1 MGIYGCISEK
11 QNKFAFL
18 SICTYIRIVV
28 ADILGKSAICLRK
41 FSAIMY
47 HRIFDIENRLDEAMF
62 LFGGRQTGK
71 STLLKERF
79 PKAVY
84 IDLLKSDV
92 RNRFK
97 QHPEEFRE
105 SLLRYPPETLVIVD
119 EIQKVPDLLD
129 EVHWLMVEKGL
140 WFILSGSSARKI
152 KKSGANNLGGRAIPE
167 TLFPLVSAEIPDFDL
182 ERAVQNGMIPRHYM
196 VANARNR
203 MRAYIDLYL
212 KEEIIEEALVQNV
225 DEFVRFMEVAA
236 IMDGEIL
243 NYENVAS
250 DCEVSAN
257 TVKAYYKILVDTLLG
272 FEVPAYRKVIK
283 RKLYK
288 SPRFYYF
295 DVGIANH
302 LTKRYHLAPKTP
314 EYGHAF
320 EHLIMQEIV
329 AYLGYTNSDE
339 ELTYWHT
346 YENLEVDAVIGDAR
360 VAIEI
365 KSKEHIDLDDK
376 KGVTEFAKEHP
387 DTKQIIVSRDRISR
401 RSGDVDLYYVIDFF
415 KALWAGEII

>member
-1 MGIYGCISEK
+1 
-11 QNKFAFL
+11 
-18 SICTYIRIVV
+18 
-28 ADILGKSAICLRK
+28 
-41 FSAIMY
+41 MY

-225 DEFVRFMEVAA
+225 DDFVRFMEVAA

-250 DCEVSAN
+250 DCKVSAN

-365 KSKEHIDLDDK
+365 KSKEHIDHDDK

-387 DTKQIIVSRDRISR
+387 DTKQIIVSKDRISR
-401 RSGDVDLYYVIDFF
+401 RSVDVDLYYVTDFF

>member
-1 MGIYGCISEK
+1 
-11 QNKFAFL
+11 
-18 SICTYIRIVV
+18 
-28 ADILGKSAICLRK
+28 
-41 FSAIMY
+41 MY

-84 IDLLKSDV
+84 FDLLNYEL

-97 QHPEEFRE
+97 QNPELFRE
-105 SLLRYPPETLVIVD
+105 SLLRYPPQTLVIVD
-119 EIQKVPDLLD
+119 EIQKVPDLLE
-129 EVHWLMVEKGL
+129 EVHWLMVNKGL

-152 KKSGANNLGGRAIPE
+152 RKSGANNLGGRAIPE
-167 TLFPLVSAEIPDFDL
+167 TLYPLVSAEIPDFDL
-182 ERAVQNGMIPRHYM
+182 DRAVQNGMIPRHYM

-203 MRAYIDLYL
+203 MKGYIELYL

-225 DEFVRFMEVAA
+225 DDFVRFMEVAA

-243 NYENVAS
+243 NYENVAG

-257 TVKAYYKILVDTLLG
+257 TVKAYYKILTDTLLG

-288 SPRFYYF
+288 SPRFYFF
-295 DVGIANH
+295 DVGIANY
-302 LTKRYHLAPKTP
+302 LTKRHHLASKTP

-320 EHLIMQEIV
+320 EHLVMQEIV
-329 AYLGYTNSDE
+329 AYLGYSGCDE
-339 ELTYWHT
+339 ELSYWHT
-346 YENLEVDAVIGDAR
+346 YEDLEVDAVIGDAR

-365 KSKEHIDLDDK
+365 KSTEKVDHDHK
-376 KGVTEFAKEHP
+376 KGLIEFAKEHP
-387 DTKQIIVSRDRISR
+387 ETKQILVSRDRISR
-401 RSGDVDLYYVIDFF
+401 RSGDVDLYYVTDFF

>member
-1 MGIYGCISEK
+1 
-11 QNKFAFL
+11 
-18 SICTYIRIVV
+18 
-28 ADILGKSAICLRK
+28 
-41 FSAIMY
+41 MY
-47 HRIFDIENRLDEAMF
+47 RRIFDIENRLDEAMF

-119 EIQKVPDLLD
+119 EIQKVPELLD

-182 ERAVQNGMIPRHYM
+182 ERAVQNGMIPRHYA

-203 MRAYIDLYL
+203 MRAYIELYL
-212 KEEIIEEALVQNV
+212 KEEIIEEALVQNA
-225 DEFVRFMEVAA
+225 DDFVRFMEVAA

-288 SPRFYYF
+288 APRFYYF

-302 LTKRYHLAPKTP
+302 LTKRYQLAPRTP

-320 EHLIMQEIV
+320 EHLIMQEIA

-365 KSKEHIDLDDK
+365 KSKEHIDHDDK

-387 DTKQIIVSRDRISR
+387 DTRQIIVSRDRISR
-401 RSGDVDLYYVIDFF
+401 RSGDVDLYYVTDFF

>member
-1 MGIYGCISEK
+1 M
-11 QNKFAFL
+11 
-18 SICTYIRIVV
+18 
-28 ADILGKSAICLRK
+28 RK
-41 FSAIMY
+41 FITDMY
-47 HRIFDIENRLDEAMF
+47 RRIFDIENRLDEAMF

-182 ERAVQNGMIPRHYM
+182 ERAVQNGMIPRHYA

-212 KEEIIEEALVQNV
+212 KEEIIEEALVQNA

-257 TVKAYYKILVDTLLG
+257 TAKAYYKILVDTLLG

-288 SPRFYYF
+288 APRFYYF

-302 LTKRYHLAPKTP
+302 LTKRYHLAPRTP

-320 EHLIMQEIV
+320 EHLIMQEIA

-365 KSKEHIDLDDK
+365 KSKEHIDHDDK

-387 DTKQIIVSRDRISR
+387 DTRQIIVSRDRISR
-401 RSGDVDLYYVIDFF
+401 RSGDVDLYYVTDFF

>member
-1 MGIYGCISEK
+1 
-11 QNKFAFL
+11 
-18 SICTYIRIVV
+18 
-28 ADILGKSAICLRK
+28 
-41 FSAIMY
+41 
-47 HRIFDIENRLDEAMF
+47 MF

-365 KSKEHIDLDDK
+365 KSKEHIDHDDK

-401 RSGDVDLYYVIDFF
+401 RSGDVDLYYVTDFF

>member
-1 MGIYGCISEK
+1 
-11 QNKFAFL
+11 
-18 SICTYIRIVV
+18 
-28 ADILGKSAICLRK
+28 
-41 FSAIMY
+41 MY

-182 ERAVQNGMIPRHYM
+182 ERAIQNGMIPRHYM

-212 KEEIIEEALVQNV
+212 KEEIIGEALVQNV

-302 LTKRYHLAPKTP
+302 LTMRYHLAPKTP

-365 KSKEHIDLDDK
+365 KSKEHIDHDDK

-401 RSGDVDLYYVIDFF
+401 RSGDVDLYYVTDFF

>member
-1 MGIYGCISEK
+1 
-11 QNKFAFL
+11 
-18 SICTYIRIVV
+18 
-28 ADILGKSAICLRK
+28 
-41 FSAIMY
+41 MY

-346 YENLEVDAVIGDAR
+346 YEKLEVDAVIGDAR

-365 KSKEHIDLDDK
+365 KSKEHIDHDDK

-401 RSGDVDLYYVIDFF
+401 RSGDVDLYYVTDFF

>member
-1 MGIYGCISEK
+1 M
-11 QNKFAFL
+11 
-18 SICTYIRIVV
+18 
-28 ADILGKSAICLRK
+28 RK
-41 FSAIMY
+41 FITDMY
-47 HRIFDIENRLDEAMF
+47 RRIFDIENRLDEAMF

-119 EIQKVPDLLD
+119 EIQKVQELLD

-182 ERAVQNGMIPRHYM
+182 ERAVQNGMIPRHYA

-212 KEEIIEEALVQNV
+212 KEEIIEEALVQNA

-288 SPRFYYF
+288 APRFYYF

-302 LTKRYHLAPKTP
+302 LTKRYHLAPRTP

-320 EHLIMQEIV
+320 EHLIMQEIA

-365 KSKEHIDLDDK
+365 KSKEHIDHDDK

-387 DTKQIIVSRDRISR
+387 DTRQIIVSRDRISR
-401 RSGDVDLYYVIDFF
+401 RSGDVDLYYVTDFF

>member
-1 MGIYGCISEK
+1 
-11 QNKFAFL
+11 
-18 SICTYIRIVV
+18 
-28 ADILGKSAICLRK
+28 
-41 FSAIMY
+41 MY

-365 KSKEHIDLDDK
+365 KSKEHIDHDDK
-376 KGVTEFAKEHP
+376 KGLTEFAKEHP
-387 DTKQIIVSRDRISR
+387 DTKQILVSKDRISR
-401 RSGDVDLYYVIDFF
+401 RSGDVDLYYVTDFF

>member
-1 MGIYGCISEK
+1 
-11 QNKFAFL
+11 
-18 SICTYIRIVV
+18 
-28 ADILGKSAICLRK
+28 
-41 FSAIMY
+41 MY
-47 HRIFDIENRLDEAMF
+47 HRIFDVENRLDEAMF
-62 LFGGRQTGK
+62 LFGARQTGK

-79 PKAVY
+79 PKAIY

-167 TLFPLVSAEIPDFDL
+167 TLFPLVSAEIPDFNI

-203 MRAYIDLYL
+203 MRAYIDLYV

-225 DEFVRFMEVAA
+225 DEFIRFMEVAA

-250 DCEVSAN
+250 DCGVSAN

-295 DVGIANH
+295 DIGIANH
-302 LTKRYHLAPKTP
+302 LTKRYQLAPKTP

-320 EHLIMQEIV
+320 EHLIIQEIV
-329 AYLGYTNSDE
+329 AYLAYTNSDE

-346 YENLEVDAVIGDAR
+346 YENIEVDAIIGDAR

-365 KSKEHIDLDDK
+365 KSTDHVDHDDK
-376 KGVTEFAKEHP
+376 KGIMEFAKEHP
-387 DTKQIIVSRDRISR
+387 NAKQILVSRDRISR
-401 RSGDVDLYYVIDFF
+401 RSGNVDLYYVTDFF

>member
-1 MGIYGCISEK
+1 
-11 QNKFAFL
+11 
-18 SICTYIRIVV
+18 
-28 ADILGKSAICLRK
+28 
-41 FSAIMY
+41 MY
-47 HRIFDIENRLDEAMF
+47 RRIFDIENRLDEAMF

-182 ERAVQNGMIPRHYM
+182 ERAVQNGMIPRHYA

-212 KEEIIEEALVQNV
+212 KEEIIEEALVQNA

-288 SPRFYYF
+288 APRFYYF

-302 LTKRYHLAPKTP
+302 LTKRYHLAPRTP

-320 EHLIMQEIV
+320 EHLIMQEIA

-365 KSKEHIDLDDK
+365 KSKEHIDHDDK

-387 DTKQIIVSRDRISR
+387 DTRQIIVSRDRISR
-401 RSGDVDLYYVIDFF
+401 RSGEVDLYYVTDFF

>member
-1 MGIYGCISEK
+1 
-11 QNKFAFL
+11 
-18 SICTYIRIVV
+18 
-28 ADILGKSAICLRK
+28 
-41 FSAIMY
+41 MY
-47 HRIFDIENRLDEAMF
+47 HRIFDIKNRLDEAMF

-365 KSKEHIDLDDK
+365 KSKEHIDHDDK

-387 DTKQIIVSRDRISR
+387 DTKQIIVSKDRISR
-401 RSGDVDLYYVIDFF
+401 RSGDVDLYYVTDFF

>member
-1 MGIYGCISEK
+1 
-11 QNKFAFL
+11 
-18 SICTYIRIVV
+18 
-28 ADILGKSAICLRK
+28 
-41 FSAIMY
+41 MY

-62 LFGGRQTGK
+62 IFGGRQTGK

-365 KSKEHIDLDDK
+365 KSKEHIDHDDK

-387 DTKQIIVSRDRISR
+387 DTKQIIVSKDRISR
-401 RSGDVDLYYVIDFF
+401 RSGDVDLYYVTDFF

>member
-1 MGIYGCISEK
+1 M
-11 QNKFAFL
+11 
-18 SICTYIRIVV
+18 
-28 ADILGKSAICLRK
+28 RK
-41 FSAIMY
+41 FITDMY
-47 HRIFDIENRLDEAMF
+47 RRIFDIENRLDEAMF

-182 ERAVQNGMIPRHYM
+182 ERAVQNGMLPRHYA

-212 KEEIIEEALVQNV
+212 KEEIIEEALVQNA

-288 SPRFYYF
+288 APRFYYF

-302 LTKRYHLAPKTP
+302 LTKRYHLAPRTP

-320 EHLIMQEIV
+320 EHLIMQEIA

-365 KSKEHIDLDDK
+365 KSKEHIDHDDK

-387 DTKQIIVSRDRISR
+387 DTRQIIVSRDRISR
-401 RSGDVDLYYVIDFF
+401 RSGDVDLYYVTDFF

>member
-1 MGIYGCISEK
+1 
-11 QNKFAFL
+11 
-18 SICTYIRIVV
+18 
-28 ADILGKSAICLRK
+28 
-41 FSAIMY
+41 MY

-105 SLLRYPPETLVIVD
+105 SLLRFPPETLVIVD

-152 KKSGANNLGGRAIPE
+152 KKSGANNLGDRAIPE

-365 KSKEHIDLDDK
+365 KSKEHIDHDDK

-387 DTKQIIVSRDRISR
+387 DTKQIIVSKDRISR
-401 RSGDVDLYYVIDFF
+401 RSGDVDLYYVTDFF

>member
-1 MGIYGCISEK
+1 
-11 QNKFAFL
+11 
-18 SICTYIRIVV
+18 
-28 ADILGKSAICLRK
+28 
-41 FSAIMY
+41 MY
-47 HRIFDIENRLDEAMF
+47 HRIFDVENRLDEAMF
-62 LFGGRQTGK
+62 LFGARQTGK

-79 PKAVY
+79 PKAIY

-140 WFILSGSSARKI
+140 WFVLSGSSARKI

-167 TLFPLVSAEIPDFDL
+167 TLFPLVSAEIPDFDI
-182 ERAVQNGMIPRHYM
+182 ERSVQNGMIPRHYM

-203 MRAYIDLYL
+203 MRAYIDLYV

-225 DEFVRFMEVAA
+225 DEFIRFMEVAA

-250 DCEVSAN
+250 DCGVSAN

-295 DVGIANH
+295 DIGIANH
-302 LTKRYHLAPKTP
+302 LTKRYQLAPKTP

-320 EHLIMQEIV
+320 EHLIIQEIV
-329 AYLGYTNSDE
+329 AYLAYTNSDE

-346 YENLEVDAVIGDAR
+346 YENIEVDAIIGDAR

-365 KSKEHIDLDDK
+365 KSTDHVDHDDK
-376 KGVTEFAKEHP
+376 KGIMEFAKEHP
-387 DTKQIIVSRDRISR
+387 NAKQILVSRDRISR
-401 RSGDVDLYYVIDFF
+401 RSGNVDLYYVTDFF

>member
-1 MGIYGCISEK
+1 M
-11 QNKFAFL
+11 
-18 SICTYIRIVV
+18 
-28 ADILGKSAICLRK
+28 RK
-41 FSAIMY
+41 FITDMY
-47 HRIFDIENRLDEAMF
+47 RRIFDIENRLDEAMF

-119 EIQKVPDLLD
+119 EIQKVPELLD

-182 ERAVQNGMIPRHYM
+182 ERAVQNGMIPRHYA

-212 KEEIIEEALVQNV
+212 KEEIIEEALVQNA

-288 SPRFYYF
+288 APRFYYF

-302 LTKRYHLAPKTP
+302 LTKRYHLAPRTP

-320 EHLIMQEIV
+320 EHLIMQEIA

-365 KSKEHIDLDDK
+365 KSKEHIDHDDK

-387 DTKQIIVSRDRISR
+387 DTRQIIVSRDRISR
-401 RSGDVDLYYVIDFF
+401 SSGDVDLYYVTDFF

>member
-1 MGIYGCISEK
+1 
-11 QNKFAFL
+11 
-18 SICTYIRIVV
+18 
-28 ADILGKSAICLRK
+28 
-41 FSAIMY
+41 MY
-47 HRIFDIENRLDEAMF
+47 HRIFDIENRLDEGMF

-84 IDLLKSDV
+84 IDLLKSDL

-119 EIQKVPDLLD
+119 EIQKIPDLLD
-129 EVHWLMVEKGL
+129 EVHSLMVNNGL

-152 KKSGANNLGGRAIPE
+152 KKSGANKLGGRAIPE

-182 ERAVQNGMIPRHYM
+182 GRAVQNGMIPRHYM
-196 VANARNR
+196 VADARKR
-203 MRAYIDLYL
+203 LQAYIDLYL
-212 KEEIIEEALVQNV
+212 SEEIAEEAAVQNL
-225 DEFVRFMEVAA
+225 DDFVRFMEVAA
-236 IMDGEIL
+236 ISDGEIM

-250 DCEVSAN
+250 DCGVSAN

-288 SPRFYYF
+288 ASRFYYF
-295 DVGIANH
+295 DVGIANYLTGRHH
-302 LTKRYHLAPKTP
+302 LSDKTP

-329 AYLGYTNSDE
+329 AYLGYTDSE
-339 ELTYWHT
+339 EPLSYWHT
-346 YENLEVDAVIGDAR
+346 YDNHEVDAVIGDAR

-365 KSKEHIDLDDK
+365 KSTDHVDHDDK
-376 KGVTEFAKEHP
+376 KGLIEFAKEHP
-387 DTKQIIVSRDRISR
+387 ETKQILVSRDRISR
-401 RSGDVDLYYVIDFF
+401 RSGDIDLYYVTDFF
-415 KALWAGEII
+415 KALWVGEII

>member
-1 MGIYGCISEK
+1 
-11 QNKFAFL
+11 
-18 SICTYIRIVV
+18 
-28 ADILGKSAICLRK
+28 
-41 FSAIMY
+41 MY
-47 HRIFDIENRLDEAMF
+47 HRIFDVENRLDEAMF
-62 LFGGRQTGK
+62 LFGARQTGK

-79 PKAVY
+79 PKAIY

-105 SLLRYPPETLVIVD
+105 SLLRYPPKTLVIVD
-119 EIQKVPDLLD
+119 EIQKVPDLD

-140 WFILSGSSARKI
+140 WVILSGSSARKI

-167 TLFPLVSAEIPDFDL
+167 TLFPLVSAEIPDFDI

-203 MRAYIDLYL
+203 MRAYIDLYV

-225 DEFVRFMEVAA
+225 DEFIRFMEVAA

-295 DVGIANH
+295 DIGIANH
-302 LTKRYHLAPKTP
+302 LTKRYQLAPKTP

-320 EHLIMQEIV
+320 EHLIIQEIV
-329 AYLGYTNSDE
+329 AYLAYTNSDE

-346 YENLEVDAVIGDAR
+346 YDNIEVDAIIGDAR

-365 KSKEHIDLDDK
+365 KSTDHVDHGDK
-376 KGVTEFAKEHP
+376 KGIMEFAKEHP
-387 DTKQIIVSRDRISR
+387 NAKQILVSRDRISR
-401 RSGDVDLYYVIDFF
+401 RSGNVDLYYVTDFF

>member
-1 MGIYGCISEK
+1 M
-11 QNKFAFL
+11 
-18 SICTYIRIVV
+18 
-28 ADILGKSAICLRK
+28 RK
-41 FSAIMY
+41 FITDMY
-47 HRIFDIENRLDEAMF
+47 RRIFDIENRLDEAMF

-182 ERAVQNGMIPRHYM
+182 ERAVQNGMIPRHYA

-212 KEEIIEEALVQNV
+212 KEEIIEEALVQNA

-288 SPRFYYF
+288 APRFYYF

-302 LTKRYHLAPKTP
+302 LTKRYHLAPRTP

-320 EHLIMQEIV
+320 EHLIMQEIA

-365 KSKEHIDLDDK
+365 KSKEHIDHDDK

-387 DTKQIIVSRDRISR
+387 DTRQIIVSRDRISR
-401 RSGDVDLYYVIDFF
+401 RSGDVDLYYVTDFF
-415 KALWAGEII
+415 KDLWAGEII

>member
-1 MGIYGCISEK
+1 M
-11 QNKFAFL
+11 
-18 SICTYIRIVV
+18 
-28 ADILGKSAICLRK
+28 RK
-41 FSAIMY
+41 FITDMY
-47 HRIFDIENRLDEAMF
+47 RRIFDIENRLDEAMF

-182 ERAVQNGMIPRHYM
+182 ERAVQNGMIPRHYA
-196 VANARNR
+196 VANAQNR

-212 KEEIIEEALVQNV
+212 KEEIIEEALVQNA

-288 SPRFYYF
+288 APRFYYF

-302 LTKRYHLAPKTP
+302 LTKRYHLAPRTP

-320 EHLIMQEIV
+320 EHLIMQEIA

-365 KSKEHIDLDDK
+365 KSKEHIDHDDK

-387 DTKQIIVSRDRISR
+387 DTRQIIVSRDRISR
-401 RSGDVDLYYVIDFF
+401 RSGDVDLYYVTDFF

>member
-1 MGIYGCISEK
+1 M
-11 QNKFAFL
+11 
-18 SICTYIRIVV
+18 
-28 ADILGKSAICLRK
+28 RK
-41 FSAIMY
+41 FITDMY
-47 HRIFDIENRLDEAMF
+47 RRIFDIENRLDGAMF

-182 ERAVQNGMIPRHYM
+182 ERAVQNGMIPRHYA

-212 KEEIIEEALVQNV
+212 KEEIIEEALVQNA

-236 IMDGEIL
+236 VMDGEIL

-257 TVKAYYKILVDTLLG
+257 TVKAYYKILVNTLLG

-288 SPRFYYF
+288 APRFYYF

-302 LTKRYHLAPKTP
+302 LTKRYHLAPRTP

-320 EHLIMQEIV
+320 EHLIMQEIA

-365 KSKEHIDLDDK
+365 KSKEHIDHDDK

-387 DTKQIIVSRDRISR
+387 DTRQIIVSRDRISR
-401 RSGDVDLYYVIDFF
+401 RSGDVDLYYVTDFF

>member
-1 MGIYGCISEK
+1 
-11 QNKFAFL
+11 
-18 SICTYIRIVV
+18 
-28 ADILGKSAICLRK
+28 
-41 FSAIMY
+41 MY
-47 HRIFDIENRLDEAMF
+47 HRIFDIENRLDEGMF

-79 PKAVY
+79 PQAVY
-84 IDLLKSDV
+84 IDLLKSDL

-152 KKSGANNLGGRAIPE
+152 KRSGANNLGGRAIPE
-167 TLFPLVSAEIPDFDL
+167 TLYPLVSAEIPDFDL

-203 MRAYIDLYL
+203 LRAYIDLYL

-225 DEFVRFMEVAA
+225 DEFIRFMEVAA

-257 TVKAYYKILVDTLLG
+257 TVKSYYKILEDTLLG

-302 LTKRYHLAPKTP
+302 LTQRYHLAPKTP

-320 EHLIMQEIV
+320 EHLIMQEIR
-329 AYLGYTNSDE
+329 AYLGYTGSEE

-365 KSKEHIDLDDK
+365 KSKEHIDHDDK

-387 DTKQIIVSRDRISR
+387 DTRQIIVSRDRISR
-401 RSGDVDLYYVIDFF
+401 RSGDVDIYYVTDFF
-415 KALWAGEII
+415 KMLWDGEIF